1 MPTLQ
6 FFSNAGTF
14 SWVEQLLLF
23 FVCFD
28 ALHPRKQFFSHVKT
42 ISYLPGLNQYL
53 EANKVPA
60 QGHNKG
66 TPPQMMC
73 LQ

>member
-1 MPTLQ
+1 MPGHFPGLNNY
-6 FFSNAGTF
+6 FC
-14 SWVEQLLLF
+14 F

-60 QGHNKG
+60 QGHKKG
-66 TPPQMMC
+66 TPQQVVC